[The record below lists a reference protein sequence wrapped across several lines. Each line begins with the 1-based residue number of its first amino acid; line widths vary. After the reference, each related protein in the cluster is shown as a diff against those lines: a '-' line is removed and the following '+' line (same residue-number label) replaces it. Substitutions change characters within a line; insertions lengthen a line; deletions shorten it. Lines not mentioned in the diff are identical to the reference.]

1 MLVHDLVE
9 VVLRDV
15 VAYFVHGCHY
25 VLGRDMSRTVRVEL
39 IENCL
44 QLVIVHEG
52 LHVQRRHQE
61 LRVVDLIIAKV
72 VDLCDDLVYLIIGHV
87 EVRLHER
94 RSQLLG
100 VQHARLVLVE
110 LVELRTQLLDL
121 LLIGHFDEHV
131 HGCSF

>member
-1 MLVHDLVE
+1 MHLRQLQILQVQEHCLEFYKRYLIILQLVMLVHDFVE

-15 VAYFVHGCHY
+15 VAYFVHGCDY

-61 LRVVDLIIAKV
+61 LRVVNLIIAKV
-72 VDLCDDLVYLIIGHV
+72 VDLCDDLVDLIISHV
-87 EVRLHER
+87 EV
-94 RSQLLG
+94 
-100 VQHARLVLVE
+100 
-110 LVELRTQLLDL
+110 
-121 LLIGHFDEHV
+121 
-131 HGCSF
+131 